1 MSNALRMP
9 TMGPQCPKVQRSKS
23 LPTLAAKLI
32 AATHAASLGASYT
45 EWKRT
50 DSVPLHAVQMT
61 ISRAFSAASLLNDA
75 STILS
80 NRRGVGAG
88 VALGELVRDILA
100 ACYNV
105 EQCWTALESS
115 GGQPRFAKDL
125 AFNFSE
131 LCETLDEVTGTA
143 LHATDLMAATKK
155 AAKAA

>member
-9 TMGPQCPKVQRSKS
+9 TMAPQCPKIQRSKS
-23 LPTLAAKLI
+23 VAKLVSKLV
-32 AATHAASLGASYT
+32 AATHAASSVASYSD
-45 EWKRT
+45 WNRV
-50 DSVPLHAVQMT
+50 DLPPLHVVQVS

-88 VALGELVRDILA
+88 HAVDELVRDILA

-115 GGQPRFAKDL
+115 GGHPRFKNDL
-125 AFNFSE
+125 DFHFNE
-131 LCETLDEVTGTA
+131 LCETLDDVPGTA
-143 LHATDLMAATKK
+143 IHVTDLLDSPKK

>member
-1 MSNALRMP
+1 MLTS
-9 TMGPQCPKVQRSKS
+9 
-23 LPTLAAKLI
+23 KLI
-32 AATHAASLGASYT
+32 AATHAASLGASYL
-45 EWKRT
+45 EWDRSDT
-50 DSVPLHAVQMT
+50 APLHVVQVT

-88 VALGELVRDILA
+88 HALDELVRDILA

-115 GGQPRFAKDL
+115 GGHPRFKGEL
-125 AFNFSE
+125 AFNFND
-131 LCETLDEVTGTA
+131 LCETLDDVTGTA
-143 LHATDLMAATKK
+143 MHATDLIGSVKK